1 MAGELQPVETNWI
14 ELQARLDALSPPF
27 AHEIFL
33 MECLVAGTTHVRNV
47 EKRTERLSPGDTLT
61 LLRDPDNEY
70 DPQAIGVFVNGN
82 VRVGWIPQDRND
94 VISRLMDA
102 GKVVYAKLQS
112 RETTESGWLKMEIG
126 VFLHDI

>member
-14 ELQARLDALSPPF
+14 ELKDKLDALTPPF

-33 MECLVAGTTHVRNV
+33 LECHVAGTTHVRNV
-47 EKRTERLSPGDTLT
+47 EEKTEKLSSGDKLT

-70 DPQAIGVFVNGN
+70 DPQAIGVFGPGN
-82 VRVGWIPQDRND
+82 VRIGWIPQDRNE
-94 VISRLMDA
+94 VVSRLMDA
-102 GKVVYAKLQS
+102 GKIVYAKLQS
-112 RETTESGWLKMEIG
+112 KETTESGWLKMEIG